1 MLEQDWFSPGLR
13 GDEAGGVVVAVFSNL
28 SSARVRTFIHL
39 KLVAAIHLEM
49 IWNTVI
55 EYTKVMTNGRNEW
68 VDQTIK
74 ETAHLTHVK
83 GDDTDLYSVSIVH
96 SYHPLTLVVVEGIK
110 SSGVSVHMPS
120 ATVVCRSIAV
130 VPGQQLW
137 VNYQIAKCPAYM
149 HCSFLI
155 SPAES

>member
-1 MLEQDWFSPGLR
+1 MKREEKLEQGRFSPGLG
-13 GDEAGGVVVAVFSNL
+13 GDESGGVVVAVFSNL
-28 SSARVRTFIHL
+28 SSGCVRTFIHL

-55 EYTKVMTNGRNEW
+55 EYTKVMKNGKNEW

-96 SYHPLTLVVVEGIK
+96 SYHPLTLVVVECIK
-110 SSGVSVHMPS
+110 SSGVSVHVPS
-120 ATVVCRSIAV
+120 ATVVCRSVTV
-130 VPGQQLW
+130 VPGQMLW
-137 VNYQIAKCPAYM
+137 MI
-149 HCSFLI
+149 
-155 SPAES
+155 